1 MRLASLLTAALA
13 LAACAGPAP
22 TQAAAPDPARAED
35 PRVTVFTNGTIYT
48 GLEDPATVTG
58 VVVYPDGRI
67 LATIPPMSA
76 DWGDDTS
83 EIHLVDLGGAYL
95 YPGFTDA
102 HAHLLGIGQREL
114 TLNLE
119 GTASV
124 AELVTR
130 VEAELQGLA
139 PGEVLY
145 GRGWIETGWPEG
157 RMPSAADLDPVSPDN
172 PVILGRSDG
181 HAVVANTSAL
191 KAAGLYYITG
201 DPEGGKVERG
211 PDNLA
216 TGIVLDNAMYPLTQL
231 ITDPSEEDVRRAYE
245 VGAKTYAA
253 RGWTG
258 VHNMSVPRL
267 HAPWLQSLSQA
278 GKLPLRVYNAYDE
291 NGFDIAAGRLYET
304 PTITNRTVKL
314 YMDGAL
320 GSRGALLI
328 KPYADRPDTSGLALL
343 EPEALHNLMMDAKE
357 KNVQL
362 AIHAIGDLANR
373 RILDTFEALGYG
385 PDLRWRIEHTQVLA
399 PEDIARVGALGLI
412 ASMQPSHA
420 IGDLHF
426 APSRLGL
433 DRLRGAYAWASLLA
447 SGAHLAG
454 GSDAPVEVGSPL
466 IEFYAAVARKD
477 LRGFT
482 GEGWHP
488 EEALTR
494 QQALALFTSGP
505 AYAAFQEADLG
516 TIEPGKWADF
526 SVFDRDLMT
535 IPEGD
540 ILSAR
545 PVMTVIAGK
554 VVWRQDTDVPEEGAA
569 PEGEEGQI
577 P

>member
-1 MRLASLLTAALA
+1 MRLAAFAAALI
-13 LAACAGPAP
+13 LAACVQPEPSTTAP
-22 TQAAAPDPARAED
+22 AED
-35 PRVTVFTNGTIYT
+35 NRVTVFTNGTIYT

-58 VVVYPDGRI
+58 VVVNPDGTI

-76 DWGDDTS
+76 DWGDDDS
-83 EIHLVDLGGAYL
+83 EIHLVDLGGAFM

-124 AELVTR
+124 AELVAR
-130 VEAELQGLA
+130 VEAELKDMA

-157 RMPSAADLDPVSPDN
+157 RMPVAADLDPVSPDN

-181 HAVVANTSAL
+181 HAVVAN
-191 KAAGLYYITG
+191 KAALLAANIYYISG

-231 ITDPSEEDVRRAYE
+231 ITEPSDDDVRRAFE

-258 VHNMSVPRL
+258 VHNMSVEHL
-267 HAPWLQSLSQA
+267 HAPLLEA
-278 GKLPLRVYNAYDE
+278 LDNEGKLPLRIYNAFDE
-291 NGFDIAAGRLYET
+291 RGFDIAEQRKFET
-304 PTITNRTVKL
+304 DTITNRAVKL

-328 KPYADRPDTSGLALL
+328 QPYADRPETSGLALL
-343 EPEALHNLMMDAKE
+343 EPEQLHNLMMDAKE
-357 KNVQL
+357 KHVQL

-373 RILDTFEALGYG
+373 RILDTFEELGYG

-426 APSRLGL
+426 APARLGL
-433 DRLRGAYAWASLLA
+433 DRLRGAYAWASLIA

-477 LRGFT
+477 LKGFS

-505 AYAAFQEADLG
+505 AYAAFQEDVLG
-516 TIEPGKWADF
+516 TIEPGKLADF
-526 SVFDRDLMT
+526 TVFDRDLMT
-535 IPEGD
+535 VPEGD
-540 ILSAR
+540 ILNAQ
-545 PVMTVIAGK
+545 PVMTVIGGQ
-554 VVWRQDTDVPEEGAA
+554 VVWRRESETP
-569 PEGEEGQI
+569 
-577 P
+577 

>member
-22 TQAAAPDPARAED
+22 TQAAAPDPAPAED

-191 KAAGLYYITG
+191 KAAGLYHITG

-477 LRGFT
+477 LKGFT